1 MSNPFKTGRSR
12 TLKLSGTIST
22 SAILAYQWGLQ
33 QVSWGLPQCF
43 VKWFLDPTATNFAL
57 AEMLVFWDFRT
68 VGPDEQVAIS
78 ISVAAAINGS
88 VVTNSA
94 DFDWV
99 SVPQPPFF
107 SFPAPFATTS
117 VDPINGTISMTMEV
131 EEWCS
136 VYTLSGDAVDTYG
149 FPKFGG
155 GAADD
160 GLTAYGVQFYE
171 LPVAGTNLVVSISVN
186 GVSATNT
193 ALASSLGLTNLDY
206 LVETS
211 VGTETV
217 ADGHGLGQVTN
228 SIFVGVTLGGVLLS
242 GADTWTAHDPD
253 NGDGYVS
260 TVGGVTVTS
269 STVAVSGVKGSAQC
283 SSGINWSRTP
293 DLNYSYNVRL
303 RSFTNPYP
311 GSLTVDWQN
320 KSTLVGGVPVP
331 TTIALTAAPNASA
344 TVAQR
349 RQGGTASPNNVD
361 HTIPSAVEWCPM
373 RSWIDPAGFSGED
386 SRDWRLQ
393 FRGFSWP
400 ALSLSHASSLEINDC
415 SSPTGW
421 VGGAN
426 TSLDM
431 TGVVASAS
439 GGTGSVSY
447 AVDPTLRVWEAW
459 RYLQITGS
467 CTAATTLTVG
477 IAGQTWDLAV
487 GTSSAAHRVDL
498 CCATSETETAESK
511 QSRFPIVTPGGFP
524 DAKDPTVQYKLGW
537 GVDFC
542 DSLTISGIPDGETLT
557 LADVSLV
564 LAPSGGQRAVTF
576 LEPFL
581 SFQTGWT
588 DPSDT
593 TYVQPFALLETDFRV
608 SDWPGLAHVVP
619 TSGTDYYRPFT
630 IAEMCGMLRYPKGMT
645 VTQLADPSDTYHASG
660 LEGLRIAGSGSTYD
674 WGRSGWTDWLDVD
687 ISATKT
693 VLAQDLWDEVIAY
706 PGAGQVWTE
715 TGAYGATIP
724 LQVSKYIRGQAWG
737 LDFDLNGLPVSGG
750 LVKAYVTSSGAIVG
764 TANSG
769 ALGNYLTGLPYGVGN
784 VDTTTKRYAT
794 TTPSAHSIW
803 QNRLRTRT
811 SFRAP
816 RPVLGPRGY
825 DVSYSGIHTRTS
837 GESGMG
843 DFWIGIAGNG
853 MPRSWVDI
861 DSGVAAT
868 WARPR
873 FEDFGAGGAIGVF
886 YGDGTN
892 CYWART
898 YDQGAT
904 WLDTTSLGA
913 GVLGDYDEGRNG
925 LRWFY
930 QVVGSGP
937 YDIYRTLLD
946 PQLNVVEAST
956 ITNLTGVDNAPIAV
970 RESYDSSGS
979 WRIGIYYSTGG
990 SDTFALSSDGLT
1002 FS

>member
-12 TLKLSGTIST
+12 TLTLNAPIGT
-22 SAILAYQWGLQ
+22 SAIMGYQWGLQ
-33 QVSWGLPQCF
+33 QVGTGFSACD
-43 VKWFLDPTATNFAL
+43 VKWFLDPSGLNFAQGS
-57 AEMLVFWDFRT
+57 FGSGGDFRT
-68 VGPDEQVAIS
+68 VGSDEEVGIS
-78 ISVAAAINGS
+78 ISVAAIINSSVVSNQATFDWQVVPPPPFTSFPVPIATTQLNPINGS
-88 VVTNSA
+88 
-94 DFDWV
+94 
-99 SVPQPPFF
+99 
-107 SFPAPFATTS
+107 
-117 VDPINGTISMTMEV
+117 IGMTLEV
-131 EEWCS
+131 EEWCL
-136 VYTLSGDAVDTYG
+136 VYALTGADVDSYG
-149 FPKFGG
+149 YPQFGG
-155 GAADD
+155 TAADD
-160 GLTAYGVQFYE
+160 GLTAHGVQFYE
-171 LPVAGTNLVVSISVN
+171 LPKTGAILTVTVTVA

-206 LVETS
+206 LVST
-211 VGTETV
+211 VAAAATV
-217 ADGHGLGQVTN
+217 ADGHGLTQVTT
-228 SIFVGVTLGGVLLS
+228 SISVPVTLAGVLLA
-242 GADTWTAHDPD
+242 GTDTWTAHDPD
-253 NGDGYVS
+253 NGDGYV
-260 TVGGVTVTS
+260 TTAGGVTVTS
-269 STVAVSGVKGSAQC
+269 STVPVSGVKGQAAN
-283 SSGINWSRTP
+283 SSSIDWARTP

-311 GSLTVDWQN
+311 GSLTVDWQSKN
-320 KSTLVGGVPVP
+320 TLVSGSWVP
-331 TTIALTAAPNASA
+331 TTQSLTVAPTASA

-349 RQGGTASPNNVD
+349 RQGGVASPNGVD
-361 HTIPSAVEWCPM
+361 HTITTEAEWCPM

-393 FRGFSWP
+393 FRGFQWP
-400 ALSLSHASSLEINDC
+400 ALSLSHASSLEINNC

-426 TSLDM
+426 TSLDA

-447 AVDPTLRVWEAW
+447 AVDPTLRIWEAW

-467 CTAATTLTVG
+467 CTAAATLTVG

-487 GTSSAAHRVDL
+487 GTTSTEHRVDL

-557 LADVSLV
+557 LTDVSLV

-581 SFQTGWT
+581 SFLTGWT

-619 TSGTDYYRPFT
+619 TSGPDSYRPFT
-630 IAEMCGMLRYPKGMT
+630 IAEMCGMLRYPKGMA
-645 VTQLADPSDTYHASG
+645 VTQLADPSDTFHASG

-674 WGRSGWTDWLDVD
+674 WGSSGWTDWLDVD

-693 VLAQDLWDEVIAY
+693 VPAQDLWDEVIAY

-769 ALGNYLTGLPYGVGN
+769 ALGNYLTGLPYGAGN

-794 TTPSAHSIW
+794 TTPNAHSTW

-811 SFRAP
+811 SFRVP

-825 DVSYSGIHTRTS
+825 DVSYSGLHTRTS

-853 MPRSWVDI
+853 QPRSWVDI

-873 FEDFGAGGAIGVF
+873 FEDFGQGGAIGVF

-913 GVLGDYDEGRNG
+913 AVLGDYDEGRNG